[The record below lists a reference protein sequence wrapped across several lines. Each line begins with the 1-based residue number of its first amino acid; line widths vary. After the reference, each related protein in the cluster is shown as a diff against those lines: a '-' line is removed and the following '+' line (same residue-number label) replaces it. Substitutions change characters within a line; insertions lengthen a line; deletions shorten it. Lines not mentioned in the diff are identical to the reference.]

1 MARRKTITA
10 GDLHM
15 VTYRIQGL
23 KWLHVVAQSVLVLT
37 IFWGWVAF
45 LFEVM
50 HYDPTFA
57 FERYAIFSGML
68 VVGLLVDSARSG
80 RLKLNVLELEPG
92 KANRITL
99 QQTGVILGA
108 LLLFLVAIKDQT
120 ISRVF
125 LFSFIPVL
133 YTVLFLSNR
142 FLPGVLANFLFS
154 GRRTHRTLLLGP
166 SYKASQLKSWLKRKA
181 RYGIQAIGLLT
192 DESQPVSLDDIPWLG
207 SIEETEEVI
216 RRTGATQVIMVEM
229 PNSSEAV
236 NNLADVCVRLGVRF
250 MVVHDLDDKLR
261 HPIYLIEDDG
271 LYFIGLH
278 REPLESPVNRLLK
291 RILDLAISIPVVIL
305 VLPPVTLFVWLVQ
318 RLQSPGSIFCY
329 QQRSGIQN
337 KVFRLFKFRT
347 MQMNHGTDVRQAC
360 HGDPRVYPAGRW
372 LRRASMDELP
382 QFINVLRGEMSV
394 VGPRPHMIEHNERF
408 AQIKKHYQVRTFIKP
423 GLTGLAQVRGYRGE
437 IRTDDD
443 LVARV
448 EADIHY
454 IENWSIGLDWKIVFQ
469 TAWQMVSPPHS
480 AY

>member
-1 MARRKTITA
+1 
-10 GDLHM
+10 M

-23 KWLHVVAQSVLVLT
+23 KWLHVVVQSVLVLT
-37 IFWGWVAF
+37 IFWGWVAL
-45 LFEVM
+45 LFDVM
-50 HYDPTFA
+50 HYDPAFA
-57 FERYAIFSGML
+57 FDRYAIFSGML

-99 QQTGVILGA
+99 QQTGVIVGV
-108 LLLFLVAIKDQT
+108 LLLFLVAMKDQT

-133 YTVLFLSNR
+133 FTVLFLSNR

-154 GRRTHRTLLLGP
+154 GKRMHRTLLLGP
-166 SYKASQLKSWLKRKA
+166 SHKAGHLRLWLRRKA
-181 RYGIQAIGLLT
+181 RYGIRAIGFLA
-192 DESQPVSLDDIPWLG
+192 DEAQPEPLEGIPWLG
-207 SIEETEEVI
+207 SIRETEAAI

-229 PNSSEAV
+229 PDASETV
-236 NNLADVCVRLGVRF
+236 NNVADVCVRLGVRF
-250 MVVHDLDDKLR
+250 MVVHDLGEKLR

-278 REPLESPVNRLLK
+278 REPLESPVNRLIK
-291 RILDLAISIPVVIL
+291 RVVDLAISIPVVFL
-305 VLPPVTLFVWLVQ
+305 LLPPVSLIVWWFQ
-318 RLQSPGSIFCY
+318 RTQSPGSIFCF
-329 QQRSGIQN
+329 QQRTGIQN
-337 KVFRLFKFRT
+337 KVFRLFKYRT
-347 MQMNHGTDVRQAC
+347 MHMNHGSDTLQAC

-372 LRRASMDELP
+372 LRRASVDELP

-408 AQIKKHYQVRTFIKP
+408 AQIKHHYHVRAFIKP

-437 IRTDDD
+437 IRTDND

-454 IENWSIGLDWKIVFQ
+454 IENWSFGLDWKIVFQ
-469 TAWQMVSPPHS
+469 TVWQMFLPPRS

>member
-1 MARRKTITA
+1 
-10 GDLHM
+10 
-15 VTYRIQGL
+15 
-23 KWLHVVAQSVLVLT
+23 
-37 IFWGWVAF
+37 
-45 LFEVM
+45 
-50 HYDPTFA
+50 
-57 FERYAIFSGML
+57 
-68 VVGLLVDSARSG
+68 
-80 RLKLNVLELEPG
+80 
-92 KANRITL
+92 
-99 QQTGVILGA
+99 
-108 LLLFLVAIKDQT
+108 
-120 ISRVF
+120 
-125 LFSFIPVL
+125 
-133 YTVLFLSNR
+133 
-142 FLPGVLANFLFS
+142 
-154 GRRTHRTLLLGP
+154 
-166 SYKASQLKSWLKRKA
+166 
-181 RYGIQAIGLLT
+181 
-192 DESQPVSLDDIPWLG
+192 
-207 SIEETEEVI
+207 
-216 RRTGATQVIMVEM
+216 
-229 PNSSEAV
+229 
-236 NNLADVCVRLGVRF
+236 

-291 RILDLAISIPVVIL
+291 RTLDLAISIPVVIL
-305 VLPPVTLFVWLVQ
+305 ILPPVTLFVWLVQ

-347 MQMNHGTDVRQAC
+347 MHMNHGTDARQAC
-360 HGDPRVYPAGRW
+360 HGDPRVYSAGRW